1 MWEFINKNKETIRI
15 SMRDVHFVNEDGI
28 PVVSFGYTIQGKER
42 TLVDQAGKQNQRI
55 PIFKKATESVSVF
68 TDPLLEDMLYAI
80 KVAAESYIADV
91 VGLPRETDARF
102 DFDNNVFIKRLKE
115 LYEKKSDDKQLEL
128 DLYPKEEEKKNNE

>member
-1 MWEFINKNKETIRI
+1 
-15 SMRDVHFVNEDGI
+15 MRDVHFVNEDGI